1 MWIHLEMTDS
11 AVSIKLNVIVKPIVN
26 KGIAQS
32 SSQLPYSHCVFAGCN
47 IACTV

>member
-11 AVSIKLNVIVKPIVN
+11 AVSIKLNVKPIVN

-32 SSQLPYSHCVFAGCN
+32 ASQLPYSHCVFAGCN
-47 IACTV
+47 NACTV